1 MKKTNEQI
9 DQIIHEAL
17 SKEEAEFY
25 DQLGEQS
32 LLEMSLGVFQGKNK
46 VIYILTTIM
55 AFVWFVGFIFC
66 VVRFIEAETT
76 RELIT
81 YAAAGF
87 WCILSVTAIKLWHWM
102 QMNTNR
108 ILREMKRLELQ
119 IAAVA
124 ENK

>member
-9 DQIIHEAL
+9 DKIIHEAL

-124 ENK
+124 EK

>member
-1 MKKTNEQI
+1 MKKTNEEI

-46 VIYILTTIM
+46 VIYILVTIM
-55 AFVWFVGFIFC
+55 AFLWFVGFIIC
-66 VVRFIEAETT
+66 LLRFLEAEST
-76 RELIT
+76 REMML
-81 YAAAGF
+81 YGAGGF

-108 ILREMKRLELQ
+108 LLREMKRLELQ
-119 IAAVA
+119 VSALA
-124 ENK
+124 ER

>member
-1 MKKTNEQI
+1 MKKSNEEI

-17 SKEEAEFY
+17 SKEEAAFY

-46 VIYILTTIM
+46 VIYIIVTIM
-55 AFVWFVGFIFC
+55 ALLWFVGFIIC
-66 VVRFIEAETT
+66 VVRFLEAETA

-108 ILREMKRLELQ
+108 MLREMKRLELQ
-119 IAAVA
+119 IAAMA
-124 ENK
+124 ESK

>member
-9 DQIIHEAL
+9 DKIIHEAL

-46 VIYILTTIM
+46 IIYILTTIM
-55 AFVWFVGFIFC
+55 AFVWFVAFIFC

-76 RELIT
+76 RDLIT

>member
-1 MKKTNEQI
+1 MKKTNEEI

-46 VIYILTTIM
+46 FIYILTTIM
-55 AFVWFVGFIFC
+55 AFAWFVGFVIC

-108 ILREMKRLELQ
+108 VLREMKRLELQ
-119 IAAVA
+119 IATMA
-124 ENK
+124 EK

>member
-1 MKKTNEQI
+1 MKHSNEEI
-9 DQIIHEAL
+9 DKIIHEAL

-25 DQLGEQS
+25 DQLGDQN

-46 VIYILTTIM
+46 VIYIIVTLM
-55 AFVWFVGFIFC
+55 ALVWF
-66 VVRFIEAETT
+66 
-76 RELIT
+76 
-81 YAAAGF
+81 AGF
-87 WCILSVTAIKLWHWM
+87 VYCAIKFYHAESTRDMVMYAGIGIWCIISVTAIKLWHWM

-124 ENK
+124 EKK